1 MASVAILGVG
11 KMGAAMA
18 RELASAGHQVLL
30 WNRTIERALLVSEA
44 IDNPQ
49 VSVATTIAEAISGS
63 DFALSLFSNGEITES
78 MLLSDPAIVA
88 NSPSDY
94 VFVDMGTSGINVAHS
109 LAGRICAA
117 GRRFVD
123 APVSGSMATIA
134 SHQLLV
140 LASGDESAV
149 ELIRPALLSFSKK
162 VSYLG
167 KAGAGQ
173 AMKLSINLVVHSLN
187 AALAQALALAT
198 SSGIDPALAYD
209 LFEESVIAAP
219 FVKYKRSAF
228 LDASTP
234 VAMRID
240 TTVKDLGLIFDFARS
255 KEIDSEAIAALQN
268 LYIHAC
274 DGGFADQD
282 MASLVRFLQK
292 E

>member
-1 MASVAILGVG
+1 MDNVAILGVG

-30 WNRTIERALLVSEA
+30 WNRTEARAQEVCET
-44 IDNPQ
+44 IDNPL
-49 VSVATTIAEAISGS
+49 VTVALTLSQAIANS
-63 DFALSLFSNGEITES
+63 DFAISLFANGEITES
-78 MLLSDPAIVA
+78 ILLSDPALVA
-88 NSPSDY
+88 NSPANY
-94 VFVDMGTSGINVAHS
+94 IFVDMGTSGIAVATS
-109 LAGRICAA
+109 LAETISKN

-149 ELIRPALLSFSKK
+149 DFIRPVLQAFSKK
-162 VSYLG
+162 VGYLG
-167 KAGAGQ
+167 AAGAGQ

-187 AALAQALALAT
+187 AAVAQALALAT
-198 SSGIDPALAYD
+198 SSGIDPAVAYD

-228 LDASTP
+228 LDANTP

-240 TTVKDLGLIFDFARS
+240 TTVKDLALIFDFAQAQ
-255 KEIDSEAIAALQN
+255 EIDSAAIAALQN

-274 DGGFADQD
+274 EGGFADQD
-282 MASLVRFLQK
+282 MASLLRFLQ
-292 E
+292 